1 MSVEAIAWV
10 LNHAP
15 VESPVSKLVLVALA
29 NHAHPDGSAAFPS
42 VNTICRYTCLSERSV
57 RQHLDNLERRGVIR
71 RCDPKIVAAYIKRA
85 DRRPIGYDILIN
97 EVHEM
102 QVVKQR
108 GAGGAPNGV
117 QEMQE
122 RGAGDAPKPS
132 NKPSIETH
140 TASHQKAVE
149 VFHGILSQNTPHGV
163 AVQMPTAEWGKSMCR
178 IMAQGATLEQI
189 EHIVRSAMSDDW
201 YRKNIRTPMRLER
214 HWERLAVE
222 FNVTPVP
229 SYRQVDGVLE
239 AGKDSVVVFHRL
251 RKSDD
256 EISEYI
262 LQRPAQHHGQLME
275 FWKEVKASVAI

>member
-42 VNTICRYTCLSERSV
+42 VSTICRYTCLSERSV
-57 RQHLDNLERRGVIR
+57 RQHLDNLEQRGVIR

-108 GAGGAPNGV
+108 GAGDASNGV
-117 QEMQE
+117 QEVQE
-122 RGAGDAPKPS
+122 RGAGDAPKPN
-132 NKPSIETH
+132 NKPSIEPH
-140 TASHQKAVE
+140 TANHQKAVDI
-149 VFHGILSQNTPHGV
+149 FQSILSQNTPQGV
-163 AVQMPTAEWGKSMCR
+163 AVQMPTAEWLKSMSR
-178 IMAQGATLEQI
+178 IMSQGATLEQI
-189 EHIVRSAMSDDW
+189 EHIVRSAMADDW
-201 YRKNIRTPMRLER
+201 YRKNIRSPMRLER

-222 FNVTPVP
+222 FNFTPAP

-239 AGKDSVVVFHRL
+239 TGKDSVVIFHRMK
-251 RKSDD
+251 KSDE
-256 EISEYI
+256 EINDYI
-262 LQRPAQHHGQLME
+262 LQRPSEHHVQLME
-275 FWKEVKASVAI
+275 FWKEVKESVFI